1 MKRNST
7 TGFTL
12 IELLLVIAVI
22 GILAAL
28 ATPMLLRARLAGNE
42 ASAIASLRSISTSQF
57 MYGSSCASGYFAPGL
72 TALGTAPFGG
82 GQAFISPDL
91 GYADVA
97 VKSGFTIT
105 IGSSD
110 GPSPWSPDT
119 CNGIA
124 AGASLSGFFATAT
137 PTPGTGT
144 RAFGVNT
151 IGTIYYAAQFVPLAM
166 TDTDAPA
173 GAQPIP
179 Q

>member
-1 MKRNST
+1 MKRNARS
-7 TGFTL
+7 GFTL
-12 IELLLVIAVI
+12 IELLLVISVI

-42 ASAIASLRSISTSQF
+42 ASAIASMRIISTSQF

-72 TALGTAPFGG
+72 VALATPPVGG
-82 GQAFISPDL
+82 GQGFISPDL

-97 VKSGFTIT
+97 VKSGYTIT

-110 GPSPWSPDT
+110 GPSPWSPDS
-119 CNGIA
+119 CNGVA
-124 AGASLSGFFATAT
+124 AGASLSGFYATAT

-144 RAFGVNT
+144 KAYGVNT
-151 IGTIYYAAQFVPLAM
+151 VGAIYYMPQFVPIAM